1 MFRAVYL
8 DLTYFIVSQPRGAEK
23 QIWFLTYGSSFQSI
37 THEVLLDCGLE
48 VDECYTATW
57 RESKYTLFHLQ
68 RKHRLRRSAMDKILQ
83 QIHYR
88 FNIVPTEIFGF
99 DSVSSN
105 SRSNGEL
112 MDHPGFRIMVE
123 QVNREPLGLE
133 WWISCGA
140 AELSANRKGLL
151 WKYIESTDARSMTHA
166 QLVTRVQKWAPM
178 VSELER
184 LKNMNAMLGEH
195 NAALI
200 DRKPLPSTHTIL
212 TKYRV
217 YKPLRDVMKIVGK
230 LSKKLNETPSHDGSG
245 EIYAAVNPMMQH
257 LYKMGFTFKDAETRV
272 KALQTAGV
280 LEPFELIRC
289 VKVADAR

>member
-1 MFRAVYL
+1 M
-8 DLTYFIVSQPRGAEK
+8 
-23 QIWFLTYGSSFQSI
+23 
-37 THEVLLDCGLE
+37 THEMLLACDLK

-57 RESKYTLFHLQ
+57 RESKYTLLYLD
-68 RKHRLRRSAMDKILQ
+68 RMHRTRETAVDKIMQ
-83 QIHYR
+83 KMQDRFQIVR
-88 FNIVPTEIFGF
+88 SSIFGF

-105 SRSNGEL
+105 FKTGEVL
-112 MDHPGFRIMVE
+112 EDHPGFRIMV
-123 QVNREPLGLE
+123 QKVNQEPVDLE
-133 WWISCGA
+133 WWIRCGA

-151 WKYIESTDARSMTHA
+151 WKYIESTDPKSMTHA

-184 LKNMNAMLGEH
+184 LINMNAMLSEH

-230 LSKKLNETPSHDGSG
+230 LSKKLNESPSHDGSG

-257 LYKMGFTFKDAETRV
+257 LYKMGFTFKDAVTRV

-289 VKVADAR
+289 VRVADAR